1 MEEKLFEKRLISFV
15 EQNNHLVLKF
25 NHKNNADF
33 FLNTL
38 RNNNLDYHSLWE
50 IFLNNQ
56 IDFIS
61 MREFCNQIIISYKY
75 LSSINSKK
83 TWQEKNAALEE
94 LSFRNSNFSEA
105 ILSWADVFW
114 GNFFDFTPNMELI
127 NKIGWNGITF
137 IKSSDYMF
145 GKLKFYKY
153 LNEEPYYETVI
164 KFKELGLAKI
174 ADAEDSNILLDS
186 FSKEDLSEF
195 FSIYTFN
202 KSISKKDL
210 VKELCSIVPLSEFAK
225 FRIHPD
231 FYFRFLDYRGVCSMD
246 EVLLHYAYFNHKS
259 ALTNTLLY
267 LINKFRITEKLL
279 RLSIEYKEDN
289 FYYLNLTAV

>member
-1 MEEKLFEKRLISFV
+1 MEEKLFEKRLLSFV

-33 FLNTL
+33 FLATL
-38 RNNNLDYHSLWE
+38 RNNNLDYHSLSE
-50 IFLNNQ
+50 FFLNNK
-56 IDFIS
+56 IDFVS
-61 MREFCNQIIISYKY
+61 MREFCSQIIIYYKY
-75 LSSINSKK
+75 LSSINAKK

-94 LSFRNSNFSEA
+94 LSIRNSNFSEA
-105 ILSWADVFW
+105 ILSWTDVFW
-114 GNFFDFTPNMELI
+114 GNFFDFTPNMELV

-137 IKSSDYMF
+137 IKSSHYMF

-153 LNEEPYYETVI
+153 SNGEPYYETVI
-164 KFKELGLAKI
+164 KFKELGLAKN

-186 FSKEDLSEF
+186 FSKEELSEF
-195 FSIYTFN
+195 FSNYTFK

-210 VKELCSIVPLSEFAK
+210 VKQLCSLVPLSEFAK

-231 FYFRFLDYRGVCSMD
+231 FCFRFLDYSGVCSMD
-246 EVLLHYAYFNHKS
+246 EVLLHYAYYNHKL

-267 LINKFRITEKLL
+267 LISPPLK
-279 RLSIEYKEDN
+279 SI
-289 FYYLNLTAV
+289 